1 MLQTREFV
9 NNEQPIYKIGR
20 TQQPL
25 LKRFNQYPKGSLL
38 IIHVNV
44 KNSVLLEKKIISVFS
59 NQFTCKKNLGHEYF
73 EGDISKMKV
82 ALFEICCHEEE
93 TQNEN
98 ENEVEK
104 TQNEN
109 EVENVSGDGSKT
121 PKPSFVL
128 ANIKEM
134 VNTNNTGID
143 WVNNNYIVYKG
154 DVMKEFVLEKTDKG
168 IYRFDWNKVGDNWV
182 LFDTMYEWYKNDGNT
197 DSTTKFG
204 KMLTNNNIL
213 TGTKK
218 INGRARQVRIGLKR
232 PNENDS
238 EDDDDDDDSEDDD
251 DDDDSEDI
259 CEIKKTFP
267 NFNDDIVFDGTKQLV
282 KFSTF
287 DELNMKI
294 DTIFINTY
302 KSIDNYEIDPSYDL
316 GTIGVNYIK
325 KLLQNGCFNFDEIC
339 DLKDK
344 PLMRKMHSCK
354 KQIKN
359 VMLYEYPE
367 ETPTKS
373 TYDQIKIFFNDTK
386 LTTINEKVYYADN
399 ITSDEDLY
407 DNTSHQQW
415 FDIYIK
421 GEGKY
426 QIILVK
432 MKHFYIDIKL
442 LRKLL
447 PYKIKYNGDSKI
459 GYIINRDNEI
469 INTFNQDYEYIES
482 HGIKSIDFDFKD
494 NIKADY
500 LFNDDNKPWENLKN
514 TKQLFD
520 RFTKYIRLHNITI
533 KNITK
538 TENLFNKI
546 LM

>member
-44 KNSVLLEKKIISVFS
+44 KNSVLLEKEIISVFS

-73 EGDISKMKV
+73 EGDISKMKI
-82 ALFEICCHEEE
+82 ALFKICCQEEE
-93 TQNEN
+93 TQNDTEN
-98 ENEVEK
+98 EIEE
-104 TQNEN
+104 TQNE
-109 EVENVSGDGSKT
+109 EQNVSGDES
-121 PKPSFVL
+121 
-128 ANIKEM
+128 
-134 VNTNNTGID
+134 
-143 WVNNNYIVYKG
+143 
-154 DVMKEFVLEKTDKG
+154 
-168 IYRFDWNKVGDNWV
+168 
-182 LFDTMYEWYKNDGNT
+182 
-197 DSTTKFG
+197 
-204 KMLTNNNIL
+204 
-213 TGTKK
+213 
-218 INGRARQVRIGLKR
+218 
-232 PNENDS
+232 ENDEENNE
-238 EDDDDDDDSEDDD
+238 EDDEENNEEDDEEDDS
-251 DDDDSEDI
+251 
-259 CEIKKTFP
+259 EIKKTFP
-267 NFNDDIVFDGTKQLV
+267 NFNDDIVFNGKKQLV

-373 TYDQIKIFFNDTK
+373 TYDQIKIFFDDTK

-399 ITSDEDLY
+399 ITSDEELY

-415 FDIYIK
+415 FHLYIK
-421 GEGKY
+421 GECDYKS
-426 QIILVK
+426 ITIVK
-432 MKHFYIDIKL
+432 MKHFNIDIKL

-447 PYKIKYNGDSKI
+447 PYKIEYNGDSKI
-459 GYIINRDNEI
+459 GYIINRDYEFI
-469 INTFNQDYEYIES
+469 DCFNQDHELIES
-482 HGIKSIDFDFKD
+482 HDIKSIDFDFGD
-494 NIKADY
+494 NIEDDY
-500 LFNDDNKPWENLKN
+500 LFNDNNKPWENLKN
-514 TKQLFD
+514 TKLLFH
-520 RFTKYIRLHNITI
+520 RFTEYIRLHNITI